1 MHKRMAEQFFE
12 KCGKKLGFFNKT
24 GDSKE
29 LCIDCFNEENLA
41 KPDHSQQPENPDNG
55 LLKLMLV
62 IIFSI
67 IIGGLALLW
76 IITTFFRF
84 ELTFGGSLIIPFW
97 I

>member
-1 MHKRMAEQFFE
+1 MHKRMAEQFCE

-24 GDSKE
+24 DYSKE

-41 KPDHSQQPENPDNG
+41 KLDNSQQPENPDNR
-55 LLKLMLV
+55 LLKLMLA
-62 IIFSI
+62 IIFAI

-84 ELTFGGSLIIPFW
+84 ELIFSESLIIPFW

>member
-1 MHKRMAEQFFE
+1 MAEQFCK

-24 GDSKE
+24 DDSKE

-41 KPDHSQQPENPDNG
+41 KLDNSQQPENPDNR
-55 LLKLMLV
+55 LLKLMLA
-62 IIFSI
+62 IIFAI

-84 ELTFGGSLIIPFW
+84 GLIFSGSLVVPFFQF
-97 I
+97 